1 MAKVDLLS
9 MVKGEGRI
17 KEFVRFVMVG
27 GAATVTDLAV
37 SIVLLY
43 VFYLHENI
51 VTTLAFLCAFLVSY
65 FGHRNFTFKKS
76 GSVLKFLL
84 VSVSMLIT
92 RNVLVF
98 LFMTL
103 LDWHALKPLI
113 VSMALVMIITF
124 LLSKYLVFKGE

>member
-1 MAKVDLLS
+1 MIKVDLLS
-9 MVKGEGRI
+9 YVKGDGRI
-17 KEFVRFVMVG
+17 KEFVRFVIVG
-27 GAATVTDLAV
+27 GAATVADLAA

-51 VTTLAFLCAFLVSY
+51 VTTLAFLCAFFVSY
-65 FGHRNFTFKKS
+65 LGHRNFTFKKS

-98 LFMTL
+98 LFMTVFG
-103 LDWHALKPLI
+103 WHALKPLI
-113 VSMALVMIITF
+113 ISMALVMIITF
-124 LLSKYLVFKGE
+124 LLSKYLVFKGD